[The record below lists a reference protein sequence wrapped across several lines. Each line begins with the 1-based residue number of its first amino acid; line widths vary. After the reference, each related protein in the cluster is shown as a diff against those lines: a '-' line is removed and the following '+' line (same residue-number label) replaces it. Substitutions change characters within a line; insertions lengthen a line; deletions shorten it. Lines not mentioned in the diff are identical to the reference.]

1 MLLIDIFYFL
11 DLYHKANLDIKK
23 KYILCGKYDR
33 AYYKYFKKNEKNEII
48 EPNKLFW

>member
-1 MLLIDIFYFL
+1 MDELIENFTVS
-11 DLYHKANLDIKK
+11 NLFGEQKNSDE

-48 EPNKLFW
+48 EPNKLY